1 MARPLTRRMLR
12 WILVTAVALRR
23 CFRVVAAIAL
33 LAVSTIAATAHG
45 AESPAPAAACLT
57 LDECLRLAGTSVDCG
72 DHCGVSPADE
82 ALAQTIR
89 EIGPRAV
96 TGLIALLDASSEQ
109 VRDRAGYILAS
120 LPALDTTY
128 LTALMHAQQQGTQW
142 MSRAIAH
149 VGTPEAMR
157 FLVADLQR
165 HPEIH
170 GQTAE
175 ALISRSSEAVPFLV
189 EGFACADGCDS
200 RFFHTVGQILHD
212 IDKPSSAAVTSLSA
226 IAADEGRP
234 LPLRLRAVYVL
245 GQIDGPAAGL
255 SLDLLGSPA
264 GLMLGSRASSSKP
277 DDAAALDVA
286 ISAASHRSGGAA
298 AVPVLVE
305 RARAASG
312 SDRALAVSRIG
323 FLGAEGITA
332 GPFVR
337 ERLTDVDWDVRVE
350 AAEALGRI
358 GDREAIPDLIEATKS
373 ADWRLVYQAAWALGA
388 IGAREA
394 IPQLT
399 HVRQTHWYPPVRA
412 LASAALAAMQTG
424 HAAMPGG
431 VRSALSPWSV
441 FRELPSQTDP
451 CESGEVFWQSRWQ
464 EPSQAS
470 GRMTE
475 LQVGNGTF
483 VGRDLGQWEGDL
495 YFLDR
500 AGLRQKLLGDNIL
513 GLFQT
518 ANGPVAISGQ
528 AVWGINRGQVYALTA
543 SPPGYWQASML
554 VTLPGH
560 PDRFTRTP
568 DGDLI
573 MVGGSW
579 AAVLRDG
586 GKLEWLP
593 CR

>member
-1 MARPLTRRMLR
+1 
-12 WILVTAVALRR
+12 
-23 CFRVVAAIAL
+23 
-33 LAVSTIAATAHG
+33 
-45 AESPAPAAACLT
+45 
-57 LDECLRLAGTSVDCG
+57 
-72 DHCGVSPADE
+72 
-82 ALAQTIR
+82 
-89 EIGPRAV
+89 
-96 TGLIALLDASSEQ
+96 
-109 VRDRAGYILAS
+109 
-120 LPALDTTY
+120 
-128 LTALMHAQQQGTQW
+128 MHAQQQGTQW

-189 EGFACADGCDS
+189 EASPVQTACDFAFLSYRGPDPARHRQAFERRRD
-200 RFFHTVGQILHD
+200 V
-212 IDKPSSAAVTSLSA
+212 AVCYRRRR
-226 IAADEGRP
+226 RP
-234 LPLRLRAVYVL
+234 PAPLRLRAVYVL

-264 GLMLGSRASSSKP
+264 GLMLGQPCQQQQAGRLRLRWTSRS
-277 DDAAALDVA
+277 
-286 ISAASHRSGGAA
+286 SAASHRSGGAA

-373 ADWRLVYQAAWALGA
+373 ADWRLVYPGGLGFGRNRRPRGDPAADSCAANALVPACSCARLGGTRGHA
-388 IGAREA
+388 DGARCNA
-394 IPQLT
+394 
-399 HVRQTHWYPPVRA
+399 R
-412 LASAALAAMQTG
+412 
-424 HAAMPGG
+424 G

-554 VTLPGH
+554 VTLLATLIASRGH
-560 PDRFTRTP
+560 RMRPHHGRRK
-568 DGDLI
+568 L
-573 MVGGSW
+573 GGCPARRRKAGV
-579 AAVLRDG
+579 AAVQIG
-586 GKLEWLP
+586 
-593 CR
+593 